1 MAETSCEAFGAES
14 PRFEEVSGRE
24 AVPKA
29 ASGAGKAPLEEE
41 EEEEDHD
48 THFKG
53 SGRSYS
59 QRSLLLKNS
68 PSRRL
73 LRKSLIRSRR

>member
-1 MAETSCEAFGAES
+1 MAETGSEAFGAES

-24 AVPKA
+24 AAPKA
-29 ASGAGKAPLEEE
+29 ASGAGKAPLEEK
-41 EEEEDHD
+41 EEEEDYD
-48 THFKG
+48 THFKRKRKKPE
-53 SGRSYS
+53 S
-59 QRSLLLKNS
+59 KEPAPKES